1 MERLSTLIIRHML
14 PFEAT
19 NDAQPKKLTDAFQTI
34 KNPETTIRQR
44 VLEKQAADGQ
54 RKKANTRLSNLT
66 LAKDNE
72 GQRRK
77 SKNEE

>member
-14 PFEAT
+14 PFGAT
-19 NDAQPKKLTDAFQTI
+19 NLKKLTDAFQTI

-54 RKKANTRLSNLT
+54 RKKANTSLSNRT